1 MVELSTSDRCKK
13 KLQLTFQIQSAITQR
28 ARPYRTNSHF
38 SLSLFIS
45 LIAHISPGLFERDL
59 FWLCTSELWM
69 VSSAGARGEACLR
82 ADVMP
87 ACREVARLDESRRRT
102 RSAKLGT
109 RTCLH
114 MRVGMCSFFP
124 TDGSA
129 PATGGRRQE
138 WEKGDSLRSFPF
150 LLSSLWLSLFIYPL
164 PQPGAQTLFL
174 CLSRWWFDT
183 VCASSLVPCW
193 PRVPLLLNVQG

>member
-69 VSSAGARGEACLR
+69 GSSAGARGEACLR

-102 RSAKLGT
+102 CSAKLGT

-114 MRVGMCSFFP
+114 MRVGMCSFFQQM
-124 TDGSA
+124 A
-129 PATGGRRQE
+129 ALRRLE
-138 WEKGDSLRSFPF
+138 GEDKSERRGTVCG
-150 LLSSLWLSLFIYPL
+150 LSLFSSRLYDFHF
-164 PQPGAQTLFL
+164 LFTPY
-174 CLSRWWFDT
+174 R
-183 VCASSLVPCW
+183 SLGPKPCFYVSQDGGLILYVP
-193 PRVPLLLNVQG
+193 VL